1 MPRFI
6 HIPTADL
13 AREAT
18 AAVTVEAE
26 YGSFVMEGTVF
37 TAAHHQGSGP
47 FAGRHLPGFEETGR
61 PSPCN
66 DEDIPVLGHHDVV
79 ALSHIDLDSVGGAL
93 RTVADFA
100 PLFDGRFA
108 GFWALAEH
116 IDVSGAHRLDP
127 HHEWAPALRAVW
139 AWMQVHRPRLSRE
152 EIEDCSEFMHAAGQM
167 LVRLL
172 EGDADLLAAGQAMAD
187 AEAELNGESMVRV
200 AEAGDRLVVVREAP
214 QFTNHLY
221 RLLDGRVAAAVV
233 AYNTVM
239 KSVTVSLADPI
250 EGVVCRDI
258 VQALW
263 GPDAGGHAG
272 IAGSPRGQ
280 EMTAA
285 DLDACVESTV
295 EAVRQ
300 PTLAGGA

>member
-66 DEDIPVLGHHDVV
+66 DDGIPVLGLHDVV
-79 ALSHIDLDSVGGAL
+79 AVSHIDLDSVGGAL

-100 PLFDGRFA
+100 PLYDGRFA
-108 GFWALAEH
+108 GFWDLSEH

-127 HHEWAPALRAVW
+127 DHEWAPALRAVW
-139 AWMQVHRPRLSRE
+139 AWMQAHRPRFSRE

-172 EGDADLLAAGQAMAD
+172 VEGDADLLAAGQAMAD
-187 AEAELNGESMVRV
+187 AEAALNEESLVRV
-200 AEAGDRLVVVREAP
+200 VEAGDRLVAVREAG
-214 QFTNHLY
+214 QFVNHLY
-221 RLLDGRVAAAVV
+221 RLPDGRVAAAVV
-233 AYNTVM
+233 ARNTKM
-239 KSVTVSLADPI
+239 SSVTVSLADAI
-250 EGVVCRDI
+250 EGFVCRDI
-258 VQALW
+258 VQGLW

-272 IAGSPRGQ
+272 IAGSPRGR
-280 EMTAA
+280 EMTTD
-285 DLDACVESTV
+285 DLDALAT
-295 EAVRQ
+295 AVVD
-300 PTLAGGA
+300 LLG

>member
-66 DEDIPVLGHHDVV
+66 DDGIPVLGLHDVEAV
-79 ALSHIDLDSVGGAL
+79 SHIDLDSVGGAL

-108 GFWALAEH
+108 GFWDLSEH

-127 HHEWAPALRAVW
+127 DHEWAPALRAVW
-139 AWMQVHRPRLSRE
+139 AWMQAHRPRFSRE

-172 EGDADLLAAGQAMAD
+172 VEGDADLLAAGQAMAD
-187 AEAELNGESMVRV
+187 AEAALNEESLVRV
-200 AEAGDRLVVVREAP
+200 VEAGDRLVAVREAG
-214 QFTNHLY
+214 QFVNHLY
-221 RLLDGRVAAAVV
+221 LLPDGRVAAAVV
-233 AYNTVM
+233 ARNTKM
-239 KSVTVSLADPI
+239 SSVTVSLADAI
-250 EGVVCRDI
+250 EGFVCRDI
-258 VQALW
+258 VQGLW

-272 IAGSPRGQ
+272 IAGSPRGR
-280 EMTAA
+280 EMTTD
-285 DLDACVESTV
+285 DLTACVEATV
-295 EAVRQ
+295 EEI
-300 PTLAGGA
+300 G

>member
-26 YGSFVMEGTVF
+26 YGSFVMEGSVF

-66 DEDIPVLGHHDVV
+66 DEDIPVLGLHDVV
-79 ALSHIDLDSVGGAL
+79 AVSHIDLDSVGGSL

-127 HHEWAPALRAVW
+127 DHEWAPALRAVW
-139 AWMQVHRPRLSRE
+139 AWMQAHRPRFSRE
-152 EIEDCSEFMHAAGQM
+152 EIEDCSEFMHGCGQM

-172 EGDADLLAAGQAMAD
+172 VEKDADLLAAGQAMAD
-187 AEAELNGESMVRV
+187 AEAALNEESLVRV
-200 AEAGDRLVVVREAP
+200 VEAGDRLVAVREAG

-233 AYNTVM
+233 ARNTEM
-239 KSVTVSLADPI
+239 SSVTVSLADPI
-250 EGVVCRDI
+250 EGVVCREV
-258 VQALW
+258 VQHLW

-280 EMTAA
+280 EMTSD
-285 DLDACVESTV
+285 DLTACVEAMV
-295 EAVRQ
+295 EAI
-300 PTLAGGA
+300 G

>member
-13 AREAT
+13 ARSAS

-66 DEDIPVLGHHDVV
+66 DEDIPVLGLHDVV
-79 ALSHIDLDSVGGAL
+79 AVSHIDLDSVGGSL

-116 IDVSGAHRLDP
+116 IDVSDAHRLDP
-127 HHEWAPALRAVW
+127 DHEWAPALRAVW
-139 AWMQVHRPRLSRE
+139 AWMQAHRPRFSRE

-172 EGDADLLAAGQAMAD
+172 VEGDVDLLAAGQAMAD
-187 AEAELNGESMVRV
+187 AEAALNEESLVRV
-200 AEAGDRLVVVREAP
+200 VEAGDRLVVVREAG
-214 QFTNHLY
+214 QFVNHLY
-221 RLLDGRVAAAVV
+221 RLFDGRVAAAVV
-233 AYNTVM
+233 ARNTKM
-239 KSVTVSLADPI
+239 GSVIVSLADTI

-258 VQALW
+258 VQGLW

-280 EMTAA
+280 EMTTD
-285 DLDACVESTV
+285 DLDALA
-295 EAVRQ
+295 AVVVD
-300 PTLAGGA
+300 LLG

>member
-66 DEDIPVLGHHDVV
+66 DDGIPVLGLHDVV
-79 ALSHIDLDSVGGAL
+79 AVSHIDLDSVGGAL

-108 GFWALAEH
+108 GFWDLSEH

-127 HHEWAPALRAVW
+127 DHEWAPALRAVW
-139 AWMQVHRPRLSRE
+139 AWMQAHRPRFSRE

-172 EGDADLLAAGQAMAD
+172 VEGDADLLAAGQAMAD
-187 AEAELNGESMVRV
+187 AEAALNEESLVRV
-200 AEAGDRLVVVREAP
+200 VEAGDRLVAVREAG
-214 QFTNHLY
+214 QFVNHLY
-221 RLLDGRVAAAVV
+221 LLPDGRVAAAVV
-233 AYNTVM
+233 ARNTKM
-239 KSVTVSLADPI
+239 SSVTVSLADAI
-250 EGVVCRDI
+250 EGFVCRDI
-258 VQALW
+258 VQGLW

-272 IAGSPRGQ
+272 IAGSPRGR
-280 EMTAA
+280 EMTTD
-285 DLDACVESTV
+285 DLTACVEATV
-295 EAVRQ
+295 EEI
-300 PTLAGGA
+300 G

>member
-13 AREAT
+13 ARSAS

-47 FAGRHLPGFEETGR
+47 FAGRHLPGFEATGR

-66 DEDIPVLGHHDVV
+66 DEGIPILGLHDVV
-79 ALSHIDLDSVGGAL
+79 AVSHIDLDSVGGSL

-108 GFWALAEH
+108 GFWDLAEH

-127 HHEWAPALRAVW
+127 DHEWAPALRAVW
-139 AWMQVHRPRLSRE
+139 AWMQAHRPRFSRE
-152 EIEDCSEFMHAAGQM
+152 EIEDCSEFMLGCGQM

-172 EGDADLLAAGQAMAD
+172 VGEDADLLAAGQAMV
-187 AEAELNGESMVRV
+187 EAEDALNESSLVRV
-200 AEAGDRLVVVREAP
+200 VETGDRLVVVREAG

-233 AYNTVM
+233 ARNTAM
-239 KSVTVSLADPI
+239 GSVTVSLADPI
-250 EGVVCRDI
+250 EGVVCREI
-258 VQALW
+258 VQHLW

-280 EMTAA
+280 AMTSG
-285 DLDACVESTV
+285 DLTACVEATV
-295 EAVRQ
+295 EII
-300 PTLAGGA
+300 G

>member
-13 AREAT
+13 ARSAS

-66 DEDIPVLGHHDVV
+66 DEDIPVLGLHDVV
-79 ALSHIDLDSVGGAL
+79 AVSHIDLDSVGGSL

-127 HHEWAPALRAVW
+127 DHEWAPALRAVW
-139 AWMQVHRPRLSRE
+139 AWMQAHRPRFSRE

-172 EGDADLLAAGQAMAD
+172 VEGDVDLLAAGQAMAD
-187 AEAELNGESMVRV
+187 AEAALNEESLVRV
-200 AEAGDRLVVVREAP
+200 VEAGDRLVVVREAG
-214 QFTNHLY
+214 QFVNHLY
-221 RLLDGRVAAAVV
+221 RLFDGRVAAAVV
-233 AYNTVM
+233 ARNTKM
-239 KSVTVSLADPI
+239 GSVTVSLADTI

-258 VQALW
+258 VQGLW

-280 EMTAA
+280 EMTTD
-285 DLDACVESTV
+285 DLDALA
-295 EAVRQ
+295 AVVVD
-300 PTLAGGA
+300 LLG